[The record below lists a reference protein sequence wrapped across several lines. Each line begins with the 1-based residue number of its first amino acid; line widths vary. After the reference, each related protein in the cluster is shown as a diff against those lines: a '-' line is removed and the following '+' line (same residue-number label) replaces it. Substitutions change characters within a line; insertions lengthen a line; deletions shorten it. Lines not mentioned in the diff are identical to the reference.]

1 MATND
6 QDAIARAKADIA
18 EYDRKINVIRNEEA
32 RLESQRRQMESERE
46 RIQAFVEMY
55 ERYAG
60 RTVEVAKMSDQTSA
74 QKISPLPAKKQKVL
88 LERKPEGIPPM
99 TEMITTALKVAGRG
113 LEPREMT
120 KFIREKWSPHVKG
133 ESVSPIAWRMA
144 RLGQLKKDGGVY
156 MLPRADANA
165 A

>member
-120 KFIREKWSPHVKG
+120 EFIREKWWPHVKG

-144 RLGQLKKDGGVY
+144 RLGQLKKEGSVY
-156 MLPRADANA
+156 MLPRANANA

>member
-6 QDAIARAKADIA
+6 QDAIGRAKADIA
-18 EYDRKINVIRNEEA
+18 EFDRKINVIRNEEA
-32 RLESQRRQMESERE
+32 RLESQRRQMESERD

-60 RTVEVAKMSDQTSA
+60 SGSTQTNE
-74 QKISPLPAKKQKVL
+74 PTEDVPAVRSMKRVRL
-88 LERKPEGIPPM
+88 RFLDRKPKDIPPM
-99 TEMITTALKVAGRG
+99 TEMIVAAIKSNGRG

-120 KFIREKWSPHVKG
+120 EFIRDKWWPHVKG
-133 ESVSPIAWRMA
+133 ESVGPIAWRMSRA
-144 RLGQLKKDGGVY
+144 GQLRKEGSFY